1 MNTRRNS
8 LIVCSI
14 LLSWLLQNVQANPN
28 HLEPI
33 PPSYNPLDLDGTTDE
48 YNEAVFTSLIGR
60 GWLPSLWMIEKPSAS
75 REYAVAIWGTVKY
88 DPNDSGPASRPEVER
103 KQWVVQYTVAREEI
117 WRSAPVSE
125 GKKSP
130 DASLRKGVET
140 HRVPIT
146 YDVRSTKNVERQRVP
161 ITAEFAKVVRE
172 AWLSTLQLTRYAQGD
187 RGRGLDGTTLDFFC
201 CDDPFAGGLFGQSS
215 SPKTGLPAMLADLGR
230 KLRAI
235 ALSDEK
241 NRDSLLAEADSLARK
256 IVKDAEAEQIKL
268 LGKKISQSH

>member
-1 MNTRRNS
+1 MNTRQNS
-8 LIVCSI
+8 LIVCSV

-33 PPSYNPLDLDGTTDE
+33 PPSYNPLDVDGTRGE
-48 YNEAVFTSLIGR
+48 YDEAVFTSLIGR
-60 GWLPSLWMIEKPSAS
+60 GWLPSLWMIEKPSSS
-75 REYAVAIWGTVKY
+75 REYAVVVWGTIEH
-88 DPNDSGPASRPEVER
+88 DPNDSRPAPRREIER
-103 KQWVVQYTVAREEI
+103 KQWVVQYTVPREEI
-117 WRSAPVSE
+117 RRSAPVNDA
-125 GKKSP
+125 KKSP
-130 DASLRKGVET
+130 DARLRKGVET
-140 HRVPIT
+140 RRVPIT
-146 YDVRSTKNVERQRVP
+146 YDVRPTKNVERHRVP
-161 ITAEFAKVVRE
+161 ITPEFAKVVRE

-201 CDDPFAGGLFGQSS
+201 CDDPFAGGLFGQTW

-256 IVKDAEAEQIKL
+256 IVQDAEAEQIRL
-268 LGKKISQSH
+268 FGKKLSR